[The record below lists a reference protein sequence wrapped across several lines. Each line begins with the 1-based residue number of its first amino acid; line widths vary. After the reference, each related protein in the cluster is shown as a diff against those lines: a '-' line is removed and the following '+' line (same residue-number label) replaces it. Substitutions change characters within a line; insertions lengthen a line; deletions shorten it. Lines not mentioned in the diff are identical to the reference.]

1 MSASNQ
7 ADGKPHRQELQPYGD
22 ARRAL
27 APTAEEIAGMP
38 LRNNA
43 EVAGELLAGS
53 RPRVLDVG
61 CGDGTFTRQFAK
73 LHPGQLAGIDIRERK
88 IDEARVAAAAAGVAI
103 AFHNASAEAMPFADG
118 SFDVVMFSNSLHHMA
133 DIDLALHE
141 AVRVLAPGGLVY
153 IMEPVPAGSY
163 FEASK
168 LVNDETAVRTDAY
181 HAIGSAIAGGLLPLR
196 ELCYRSRRRF
206 SNFDEWREDQ
216 INRDE
221 KRRAAFAAQPEM
233 VRALFDEHAQRED
246 GFFVLDQV
254 RRVNL
259 LRKR

>member
-1 MSASNQ
+1 MGASNQ
-7 ADGKPHRQELQPYGD
+7 ADGKPHRQGSQPYGD
-22 ARRAL
+22 VRRAL
-27 APTAEEIAGMP
+27 APTDEAIAGMP

-43 EVAGELLAGS
+43 ELAGELLAGCG
-53 RPRVLDVG
+53 PRVLDVG

-73 LHPGQLAGIDIRERK
+73 LHHGRLAGIDIRERK
-88 IDEARVAAAAAGVAI
+88 IEEARVAAAAAGVAI
-103 AFHNASAEAMPFADG
+103 EFHNASAEAMPFADD

-141 AVRVLAPGGLVY
+141 AVRVLAPGGLIY

-163 FEASK
+163 FEATRS
-168 LVNDETAVRTDAY
+168 VNDETAVRTAAY

-196 ELCYRSRRRF
+196 EERYRSRRRI
-206 SNFDEWREDQ
+206 SSFDEWREDQ
-216 INRDE
+216 ITRDD
-221 KRRAAFAAQPEM
+221 KRRAAFAAQPEI
-233 VRALFDEHAQRED
+233 VRAQFEKHAQQED
-246 GFFVLDQV
+246 GFFVFDQV